1 MKKAKHG
8 ILILVLLI
16 VAGGMIAKNTIVKR
30 TLEENLTKSL
40 EANVKIDSV
49 GYNIFGGILN
59 IDGLKI
65 ESNEDSSQ
73 DVVKIGSISTKINYR
88 KIFEKEITLESV
100 DVENILLIPS
110 KSDTGLKA
118 IKQEDATKELAASI
132 IKNYKL
138 MFEKINFKNDAT
150 TEKAR
155 QIFLGTTTP
164 LLDKYIDYKL
174 SDYSTEYIQVIL
186 KKYVAAKANIRTTLG
201 NPAPDDWVVNID
213 NFNVKTTL
221 FGREFAGTI
230 KGVST
235 DITRM
240 NKMIPIVLTAKN
252 VEEDSVIDGKINFY
266 RFEGE
271 INTSLKNVNI
281 GTIPTVNEY
290 LGGKLYMNQKIF
302 LLPGTKVFVDGDID
316 IKDVVLKEEKI
327 AEYFLDDK
335 EAVKVITG
343 GTNENLQN
351 FKISY
356 KYSPRT
362 NKVDVDSNLAEKIT
376 IYLGGDANYY
386 STLKKDFQEKYGKE
400 LDKAKEKINNVLDGL
415 FK

>member
-40 EANVKIDSV
+40 ETNVKIDSA

-59 IDGLKI
+59 INGLKI
-65 ESNEDSSQ
+65 ESKEDKTQ
-73 DVVKIGSISTKINYR
+73 DVVKIASISTKISYR
-88 KIFEKEITLESV
+88 KIFEKEITLKNV
-100 DVENILLIPS
+100 DVDGIFLIPS
-110 KSDTGLKA
+110 KSDTGLEV

-138 MFEKINFKNDAT
+138 MFEKINLKNDAK
-150 TEKAR
+150 TEKVR

-164 LLDKYIDYKL
+164 FLDKYIDYKL
-174 SDYSTEYIQVIL
+174 SDYSTEYIQEIL

-201 NPAPDDWVVNID
+201 NPSPDDWVVNID

-221 FGREFAGTI
+221 FGREFVGTI
-230 KGVST
+230 KDVST

-335 EAVKVITG
+335 EAIKVITG